1 MAVPW
6 RWLQGGN
13 VLWGYAMQ
21 HPFSGLIQSEKPANE
36 LEPVANPSRR
46 GLFGL
51 VAGTLAAGTV
61 ALIGLTSSAEAQR
74 AITTLAI
81 GEEGGRPRPPSG
93 GPTTRMLGEEGS
105 GRRRMK
111 K

>member
-1 MAVPW
+1 
-6 RWLQGGN
+6 
-13 VLWGYAMQ
+13 MQ

-36 LEPVANPSRR
+36 LEPVAQPSRR

-51 VAGTLAAGTV
+51 VAGTIAAGTV
-61 ALIGLTSSAEAQR
+61 ALIGFTSTAEAQR
-74 AITTLAI
+74 ATTRAL
-81 GEEGGRPRPPSG
+81 GEEGGRRPPFG
-93 GPTTRMLGEEGS
+93 GPSTRMLGEEGS

>member
-1 MAVPW
+1 
-6 RWLQGGN
+6 
-13 VLWGYAMQ
+13 MQ

-36 LEPVANPSRR
+36 VESVAQPSRR

-51 VAGTLAAGTV
+51 VAGTIAAGTV
-61 ALIGLTSSAEAQR
+61 ALIGFTSSAEAQR
-74 AITTLAI
+74 VTTLAI

-93 GPTTRMLGEEGS
+93 GPSTRMLGEEGS

>member
-1 MAVPW
+1 
-6 RWLQGGN
+6 
-13 VLWGYAMQ
+13 MQ

-61 ALIGLTSSAEAQR
+61 ALVGLTSSAEAQR
-74 AITTLAI
+74 
-81 GEEGGRPRPPSG
+81 
-93 GPTTRMLGEEGS
+93 GPVTRARFEQGTG
-105 GRRRMK
+105 RRMK

>member
-1 MAVPW
+1 
-6 RWLQGGN
+6 
-13 VLWGYAMQ
+13 MQ

-74 AITTLAI
+74 
-81 GEEGGRPRPPSG
+81 RP
-93 GPTTRMLGEEGS
+93 GPVTRARFEQGTG
-105 GRRRMK
+105 RRMK